1 MGRFQREGY
10 SIEFNCKIIMM
21 QDFGGEPR
29 WRRGFGNYCTLST
42 EVVVKIVRF
51 DQGSCGEKG

>member
-1 MGRFQREGY
+1 MAPRLWFLGSYTMGRFQREGY

-29 WRRGFGNYCTLST
+29 WA
-42 EVVVKIVRF
+42 EVWEIAH
-51 DQGSCGEKG
+51 